1 LRNLGVHFV
10 QGYLLG
16 RPVPV
21 DELQSQFRPDRSRKD
36 AA

>member
-1 LRNLGVHFV
+1 M

-21 DELQSQFRPDRSRKD
+21 EIFEQTYMSRGTDRWPAVSS
-36 AA
+36 A